1 MPRSYNLSALLSA
14 FELTYPSERTSLIEV
29 PYTALFFSRIFFP
42 AGPATKVSSPPQQD
56 HHRVK
61 RQLVTCPGYAGY
73 CTESYPGDT
82 CLVVCAF
89 GRNNVPECQ
98 VYKSVAKPSELITC
112 TLTNKAFRGRINMK

>member
-1 MPRSYNLSALLSA
+1 MDRTLGSGVNGFHQENGVPKGHQAHSCSFFA
-14 FELTYPSERTSLIEV
+14 FAAS
-29 PYTALFFSRIFFP
+29 
-42 AGPATKVSSPPQQD
+42 PATKVSQQQQ
-56 HHRVK
+56 HREK

-98 VYKSVAKPSELITC
+98 VCCRAESHD
-112 TLTNKAFRGRINMK
+112 LTNKEYVE